1 MDSNRRGREKRTKKE
16 KEHGFGLKLWIMAMR
31 CDVAQNDKRG
41 RGIRGT
47 KRGVISAVVSEARLS
62 FPNRTP
68 QRPPFQPTPAGFPNC
83 PSFPLLNQ
91 LTFVAP
97 SLSQFFIIFS
107 ISCWDFLIYYSY
119 LLSLLFIPGAQ
130 VATRAGI
137 THKSERKIRAF
148 F

>member
-1 MDSNRRGREKRTKKE
+1 MNSNRRGREKRTKKE

-97 SLSQFFIIFS
+97 SLSQFFIIFLS
-107 ISCWDFLIYYSY
+107 VVGIFLFTIPTYFRSC
-119 LLSLLFIPGAQ
+119 LFPEPKLPRGL
-130 VATRAGI
+130 
-137 THKSERKIRAF
+137 E
-148 F
+148 